1 VAVSALFPQK
11 KNNQIEKTVK
21 QFRKL
26 LFFSG
31 IFNIIMAFPLIF
43 PLIYKKYF
51 QLFWTMNQF
60 LNLGGKQ
67 PIPPGEGIN
76 ALLINTAGID
86 LVLIGVIVFY
96 SGFDP
101 LRWKFIPFANAI
113 GRTLFATIIVY
124 YCIVFDIAR
133 LALVI
138 GEIDVFISAGL
149 IYFLLK
155 LSKLKE
161 L

>member
-1 VAVSALFPQK
+1 M
-11 KNNQIEKTVK
+11 NKTVK

-31 IFNIIMAFPLIF
+31 IFNIILAFPLIF
-43 PLIYKKYF
+43 PPIYKKYF
-51 QLFWTMNQF
+51 QLLWMINQF

-76 ALLINTAGID
+76 ALLVNTAGID

-101 LRWKFIPFANAI
+101 MRWRFIPFANAI
-113 GRTLFATIIVY
+113 GRTLFATIVVY

-133 LALVI
+133 LILVI
-138 GEIDVFISAGL
+138 GGFDVLISAGFV
-149 IYFLLK
+149 YFLFK
-155 LSKLKE
+155 LRKLKE
-161 L
+161 YRMKPEHF

>member
-1 VAVSALFPQK
+1 M
-11 KNNQIEKTVK
+11 EKTEK
-21 QFRKL
+21 QFRIL

-31 IFNIIMAFPLIF
+31 IFNIILAFPLIF
-43 PLIYKKYF
+43 PLIYEKYF
-51 QLFWTMNQF
+51 QLLWTINQF

-76 ALLINTAGID
+76 ALFINTAGID

-101 LRWKFIPFANAI
+101 MRLRFIPFANAI
-113 GRTLFATIIVY
+113 GRTLFATIIIY

-133 LALVI
+133 LTLVI
-138 GEIDVFISAGL
+138 GGIDVFISAGF
-149 IYFLLK
+149 IYFLIK
-155 LSKLKE
+155 LRKLKE
-161 L
+161 YEGVSSQSS